1 MNRRRILQGMAAG
14 VGATLGNSLVPDFAR
29 ATPAVAG
36 SPKRVIFFMQ
46 NQGFDPA
53 TAIPA
58 GMKNS
63 GSLAKA
69 KLPEPIEALEP
80 YKERLHIIN
89 GLHGM
94 HSNPNHSAFFG
105 ALGGYR
111 GSDGTPPRASTIDYE
126 LSKALPQTLLPHSAS
141 AWTPWRA

>member
-1 MNRRRILQGMAAG
+1 MLQGMAAG

-29 ATPAVAG
+29 AAPAIA
-36 SPKRVIFFMQ
+36 SAPKRVIFFMQ

-80 YKERLHIIN
+80 FKER
-89 GLHGM
+89 
-94 HSNPNHSAFFG
+94 
-105 ALGGYR
+105 
-111 GSDGTPPRASTIDYE
+111 
-126 LSKALPQTLLPHSAS
+126 
-141 AWTPWRA
+141 